1 METSVMPVDPTI
13 AVGMLKPDASPKE
26 NMKGDQTWNMAAT
39 IYEF

>member
-26 NMKGDQTWNMAAT
+26 SITKT
-39 IYEF
+39 I

>member
-26 NMKGDQTWNMAAT
+26 NMKKRPDMERGGYNL
-39 IYEF
+39 